1 MTLLAPP
8 NILPNA
14 MFLICKALT
23 PRGAFNADRLKALVQ
38 PPSLRLRQAGPSTY
52 DVSLKALVD
61 LHLVVRDE
69 ERLRLDSTVRTV
81 TVGDFYQRLL
91 LAVMGQAD
99 DREGTAQDLLR
110 MLSWFA
116 TQDPYGAPFDW
127 PRAERQLLRQYEDA
141 GMRPV
146 TNSNPY
152 EAFERWAVALGFA
165 ERGADGLTPD
175 ATRALLVTLPALPP
189 ATGPVPLGGV
199 LTQLRTQ
206 LPVLDGGRSARAE
219 RALLAEDAE
228 HRADPAAVDAY
239 LTHALLRCE
248 EEGGLRLTA
257 PSDADLILLSD
268 GGSVDPRSHIEVLPG
283 ATA

>member
-61 LHLVVRDE
+61 LRLVVRE
-69 ERLRLDSTVRTV
+69 GEQLRLDGTVRIV

-116 TQDPYGAPFDW
+116 AQDPYGAPFDW

-165 ERGADGLTPD
+165 ERGADGLVPD

-189 ATGPVPLGGV
+189 VTGPARLGGV

-219 RALLAEDAE
+219 RALLVEDAE
-228 HRADPAAVDAY
+228 HRADPEAVDAY

-248 EEGGLRLTA
+248 EEGALRLTA

-268 GGSVDPRSHIEVLPG
+268 GGSVEPRSHIEVLSG
-283 ATA
+283 AAA

>member
-14 MFLICKALT
+14 MFLICKALS
-23 PRGAFNADRLKALVQ
+23 PRGAFSAERLKALVQ

-61 LHLVVRDE
+61 LRLVVRDGE
-69 ERLRLDSTVRTV
+69 QLRLDGTVRTGN
-81 TVGDFYQRLL
+81 VGDLYQRLL
-91 LAVMGQAD
+91 LAVMAQAD
-99 DREGTAQDLLR
+99 DREGTARDLLR

-127 PRAERQLLRQYEDA
+127 PRAERQLQRQYEDP

-165 ERGADGLTPD
+165 EQGADGLVPE
-175 ATRALLVTLPALPP
+175 ATRALLWTLPALPP
-189 ATGPVPLGGV
+189 VTGPARLGEV
-199 LTQLRTQ
+199 LTQLRTH
-206 LPVLDGGRSARAE
+206 LPVLDGGRSARSE
-219 RALLAEDAE
+219 RDLLVDDAE
-228 HRADPAAVDAY
+228 HRADPDAIDVY

-248 EEGGLRLTA
+248 DEGSLRLTA
-257 PSDADLILLSD
+257 PSDADVILLSD
-268 GGSVDPRSHIEVLPG
+268 GGTVEPRSHIEVLPG
-283 ATA
+283 VAA